1 MQTRHAQCAGPTS
14 AKMSAPS
21 HDHDHD
27 HHDHQ
32 VVPSDLAL
40 RVKALESLLTEKGL
54 VDAKALDAL
63 VDRYQNKVGPRNGA
77 RVVARAWTD
86 TAYKQRLV
94 ANATAAIAELGYGGA
109 QGEHIVVVENTPQIH
124 NLIVCTLCSC
134 YPWSVL
140 GLPPVWYKSAPYRS
154 RSVIDPRGVLREFGL
169 ELDDETEIRV
179 WDSTAELR
187 YLVLPERPAGS
198 ANLDEDALAGL
209 VTRDAMIGVAKVAL
223 PALAGAS
230 A

>member
-1 MQTRHAQCAGPTS
+1 
-14 AKMSAPS
+14 MSAPS